1 MVNINIE
8 ADSFWER
15 HYIGTIVIY
24 IKGYI
29 YSHTIKS
36 ICNYVRDLRE
46 EDVESF
52 INSLDGHFAIVVQK
66 EEFVFM
72 AVDKIRSTA
81 LFFTIKNNSYY
92 IDSNPV
98 NIVEKFDFKKNIRDD
113 SVLEFSMSGYV
124 IGNKT
129 VYKDLH
135 CLKAGELV
143 VFSNDSLRYFQYYKY
158 FGDIEYK
165 DYGDYIEDLSKVTLN
180 IFKKMLGQIGDRQIV
195 IPLSA
200 GNDSRLV
207 ASALKHLGAI
217 NVKCYSYGSIGGFEG
232 KIAQVVSKKLGYDW
246 IFIPLTY
253 RTEKKYYA
261 LQDYKKYL
269 RFSETYCS
277 APYTQSL
284 SAIKYL
290 KDMGLVD
297 EDAVFING
305 NSGDFISGA
314 HISSLK
320 NSLSDY
326 SNKEQRKDNILN
338 ILIEKHFS
346 LWGYLKSEK
355 NVEKIKILLWNEI
368 VLTCGELKDKSTD
381 HLFYEYSEFIDRQ
394 SKYVISGQKTYE
406 FYGYDWR
413 LPLWDDEYLFF
424 WQKVPAEL
432 KEHQKLYTDMLKKKN
447 FGNVWGDD
455 ILVNK
460 KNITPKWII
469 PLRFISK
476 IFFSLF
482 GNYGKTMWKQFER
495 VVFNYWMINTH
506 TLKAF
511 SYLRIL
517 ADFNKKPRGIYPCW
531 FSHEY
536 VSKLKNRN
544 F

>member
-1 MVNINIE
+1 
-8 ADSFWER
+8 
-15 HYIGTIVIY
+15 
-24 IKGYI
+24 
-29 YSHTIKS
+29 
-36 ICNYVRDLRE
+36 
-46 EDVESF
+46 
-52 INSLDGHFAIVVQK
+52 
-66 EEFVFM
+66 
-72 AVDKIRSTA
+72 
-81 LFFTIKNNSYY
+81 
-92 IDSNPV
+92 
-98 NIVEKFDFKKNIRDD
+98 
-113 SVLEFSMSGYV
+113 
-124 IGNKT
+124 
-129 VYKDLH
+129 
-135 CLKAGELV
+135 
-143 VFSNDSLRYFQYYKY
+143 
-158 FGDIEYK
+158 
-165 DYGDYIEDLSKVTLN
+165 
-180 IFKKMLGQIGDRQIV
+180 
-195 IPLSA
+195 
-200 GNDSRLV
+200 
-207 ASALKHLGAI
+207 
-217 NVKCYSYGSIGGFEG
+217 
-232 KIAQVVSKKLGYDW
+232 
-246 IFIPLTY
+246 
-253 RTEKKYYA
+253 
-261 LQDYKKYL
+261 
-269 RFSETYCS
+269 
-277 APYTQSL
+277 
-284 SAIKYL
+284 
-290 KDMGLVD
+290 MGLVD